1 MRTQPFFSA
10 FFFFSLFTIASL
22 EAQNPEQLS
31 RVGKQAG
38 KTGADTLSQQFIID
52 YQVLPVL
59 DSITILSPN
68 DTIIL
73 RPDLK
78 GKTVIVDGKPV
89 FKKWND
95 ILVLP
100 NTKGATIPGGIK
112 RNGQTVTKLQIC
124 FWPADEEGPR
134 DDLWLDFAAAANGNF
149 IFAPQVGAKVKLGQN
164 MYTVIKSPGFEP
176 LTVNI
181 TEKEYEPTAA
191 KGREA
196 IPEEV
201 EIKKKNKH

>member
-1 MRTQPFFSA
+1 MRTLKISA
-10 FFFFSLFTIASL
+10 ILFFSLFITASL
-22 EAQNPEQLS
+22 EAQNPSQLS
-31 RVGKQAG
+31 RRGKIAG
-38 KTGADTLSQQFIID
+38 NTGADTLSQQFIID

-78 GKTVIVDGKPV
+78 GRTYIVDGKPV

-100 NTKGATIPGGIK
+100 NTKGAVIPGGIK
-112 RNGQTVTKLQIC
+112 RNGNKVTRLQVS
-124 FWPADEEGPR
+124 FWPDDEEGPR
-134 DDLWLDFAAAANGNF
+134 DDLWLDFGTASNGNF
-149 IFAPQVGAKVKLGQN
+149 IFAPGVGTKIKLGEN
-164 MYTVIKSPGFEP
+164 TYTVIKGAGFEP

-181 TEKEYEPTAA
+181 TQEEFEPMTAA
-191 KGREA
+191 GRDA
-196 IPEEV
+196 LPPAK
-201 EIKKKNKH
+201 IKKKGGK